1 MECDSTWMQIAL
13 SEARKAEGCTSPNP
27 LVGAVI
33 VRDGKELG
41 RGFHSQAGQWHAERE
56 AIANARER
64 FDMSVLKGATLYVT
78 LEPCSTEGR
87 TPSCTSAIL
96 EAGISKVIYGSMDP
110 NPAHVGAADRLLK
123 EHGIE
128 VKSGVEQLACDR
140 LLRPFRKSMTTGLP
154 WVIGKTAMSLDGK
167 ITRPPGESQWLTSEK
182 SREIVQH
189 LRLRA
194 DAIVVGGRT
203 VRKDNPRLTLRGID
217 IPKNKQQP
225 YRVVLTN
232 RSRANLPKD
241 AHLFSDTY
249 ADRTLVYEDK
259 PMLEVLKSLTELG
272 CQTVLLECGGRLMGE
287 FVDQDLID
295 EYAIFYA
302 PLVTGGS
309 DTGFAGHGVQKA
321 DIATKLEEISYTK
334 IDNDVL
340 VQGIVKRYTS

>member
-1 MECDSTWMQIAL
+1 MERDSIWMRIAL
-13 SEARKAEGCTSPNP
+13 KEAQRAEGCTSPNP

-41 RGFHSQAGQWHAERE
+41 RGFHAQAGQWHAERE
-56 AIANARER
+56 AIANAKER
-64 FDMSVLKGATLYVT
+64 FGAPALEGATLYVT
-78 LEPCSTEGR
+78 LEPCSTQGR

-96 EAGISKVIYGSMDP
+96 EAGISKVIYGSVDP
-110 NPAHVGAADRLLK
+110 NPAHAGAADRLLAD
-123 EHGIE
+123 HGIE
-128 VKSGVEQLACDR
+128 VVSGVEQIACDR
-140 LLRPFRKSMTTGLP
+140 LLRPFRKSITAGLP
-154 WVIGKTAMSLDGK
+154 WVIAKTAMSLDGK
-167 ITRPPGESQWLTSEK
+167 ITRPPGESQWLSSEK

-194 DAIVVGGRT
+194 DAIIVGGRT

-217 IPKNKQQP
+217 IPKNKKQP

-232 RSRANLPKD
+232 RSRTNLPKD
-241 AHLFSDTY
+241 AHLFCDAHT
-249 ADRTLVYEDK
+249 DRTLVYEDK
-259 PMLEVLKSLTELG
+259 TMLEVLESLSRLG

-287 FVDQDLID
+287 FVDQALID

-309 DTGFAGHGVQKA
+309 DIGFGGHGVETA

-334 IDNDVL
+334 IDNDLL
-340 VQGIVKRYTS
+340 VQGIVKR